1 MLPVLRN
8 GGWNLWTQSLVSIWG
23 YREKIMK
30 KTNYYPQYFYYFRKK
45 NKDKILNLR
54 ASRVYLVFCDDE

>member
-1 MLPVLRN
+1 MEFMDAIFSFNLGASGKNNEKDKLLPPRL
-8 GGWNLWTQSLVSIWG
+8 LLL
-23 YREKIMK
+23 K
-30 KTNYYPQYFYYFRKK
+30 KK